1 MKNGCEFWLKF
12 QIREKM
18 LISWLE
24 KTYLTETGI
33 ELTSK
38 NNELLSTMN
47 NCELL
52 ASLISKYT
60 NIKILEYYG
69 KGVKGQKEK

>member
-1 MKNGCEFWLKF
+1 
-12 QIREKM
+12 
-18 LISWLE
+18 
-24 KTYLTETGI
+24 
-33 ELTSK
+33 
-38 NNELLSTMN
+38 MN

-69 KGVKGQKEK
+69 KGVKGQKEKEKRCKSVIDTFNQIGINCLFRMEDLLRSSEK